1 MRVPINPYI
10 TNILID
16 SCAFDPKYGNEA
28 VASQELLDNSEL
40 DLMIAHS
47 TMKEIEH
54 PNTPKY
60 VKALAQAMIY
70 TIQTSL
76 TESEYKVKQAIWDT
90 LTGNGN
96 PEKMK
101 ADSEHIFEAHKYGDY
116 FITTD
121 DRILKKRDELTKIG
135 VSCWI
140 MLPTELMAVV
150 VRHTV

>member
-1 MRVPINPYI
+1 MRRPINPYI

-28 VASQELLDNSEL
+28 TASQQLLDNSKL
-40 DLMIAHS
+40 NLVIAHS

-54 PNTPKY
+54 PNTPRQI
-60 VKALAQAMIY
+60 KALAQERIF

-76 TESEYKVKQAIWDT
+76 TSAELKIKQAIWDT
-90 LTGNGN
+90 LTGNGKPDN
-96 PEKMK
+96 MK
-101 ADSEHIFEAHKYGDY
+101 ADAEHVFEAHKYGSY

-121 DRILKKRDELTKIG
+121 DRILKKREELDRIG

-140 MLPTELMAVV
+140 LSPSELIIIVNKHAA
-150 VRHTV
+150 